1 MKVDRQ
7 LLDHL
12 GVLNAVGKYLARRP
26 DAPVSEYCE
35 AWRFPMIGTHRT
47 AAGAAGES
55 DLNRV
60 TFVWRADAP
69 SDQTPVSVVGTFDDL
84 WRATPLDVVMF
95 NGEPTAWRAVTVLV
109 PKGQV
114 HTYKFLRDRQTV
126 LDPINPQRK
135 KLDDGIEWSRFFT
148 DNCATPISFERWE
161 LAILMRLTNEI
172 LPFNSPDARDFL
184 DLFYFNADREARGS
198 VYGQAY
204 RLEQPIGAV
213 NFIDNVVAREERH
226 RLIEYKLCLGEIAR
240 VLRKRFPGVSPEDVT
255 KEDYKDL
262 YEQMGSN
269 VVENWDTAK
278 YKDPNF
284 FLQLLR
290 RHTFTGAFS
299 HPKYGGNAGGAGWAY
314 LEWTYQG
321 PNGEI
326 CFDWK
331 RAIER
336 PLGDSADYFG

>member
-1 MKVDRQ
+1 MDRQ
-7 LLDHL
+7 PLDHL

-26 DAPVSEYCE
+26 DAPISEYCE

-84 WRATPLDVVMF
+84 WRSTLLDVVRF
-95 NGEPTAWRAVTVLV
+95 DGEPTAWRAATVLV
-109 PKGQV
+109 PKRQV
-114 HTYKFLRDRQTV
+114 HTYKFLRGGQTV

-148 DNCATPISFERWE
+148 ENCATPISFEPWE
-161 LAILMRLTNEI
+161 LAILARLTNEI
-172 LPFNSPDARDFL
+172 LPFSSKDASAFL
-184 DLFYFNADREARGS
+184 ERVYFNRDTDREARRS

-204 RLEQPIGAV
+204 RPEQPIGAV
-213 NFIDNVVAREERH
+213 NFIDNVVAREEWH
-226 RLIEYKLCLGEIAR
+226 HLIDYKICLDLIAAM
-240 VLRKRFPGVSPEDVT
+240 LRKRFPGVSPEDVT

-262 YEQMGSN
+262 YEQMASN
-269 VVENWDTAK
+269 VVEDWDTAK

-314 LEWTYQG
+314 LEWAYQG
-321 PNGEI
+321 PNGEN

-336 PLGDSADYFG
+336 PLGESADYFG